1 MKLKST
7 EELKFTQQTLR
18 AFRSFLIPIRIYS
31 DGTTNPTHSK
41 YSSRC
46 ILLRLMIFIPSSNLF
61 VEWHG

>member
-18 AFRSFLIPIRIYS
+18 AFRSFSIPIRIYS
-31 DGTTNPTHSK
+31 DETTYPTHSI
-41 YSSRC
+41 YSSQC

-61 VEWHG
+61 VELYG